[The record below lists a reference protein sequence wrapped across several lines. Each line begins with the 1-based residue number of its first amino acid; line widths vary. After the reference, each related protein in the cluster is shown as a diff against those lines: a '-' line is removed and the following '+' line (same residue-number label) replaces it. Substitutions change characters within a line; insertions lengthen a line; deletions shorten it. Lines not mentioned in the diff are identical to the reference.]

1 MSKFAR
7 HVSAAQRDALMRQD
21 LSTFI
26 RMAFGELNPGTEYLH
41 NWHIDLIADRLTRV
55 FKGEITRL
63 IINIP
68 PRYLKSISASVAFP
82 VWMLGLDP
90 TLRII
95 CASYSSELT
104 EKLARDSLTLMQT
117 PTYRRLFP
125 RTRIS
130 SGRKAAYDFTT
141 TAQGYRYAVSTG
153 GSLTGRGA
161 DILIIDDPLK
171 PDDAMSETLRKGVNE
186 WFDGTALTRL
196 DSKQYGVIVI
206 IMQRLH
212 LDDLVGHVQAK
223 GEDWHIINLPAIAEV
238 EETWTYDVFS
248 QSITVVRQPGS
259 VLHQARENRA
269 TLEALRRSM
278 SEMRFSGQY
287 QQAPVPIGGGM
298 IKTDWLQFYEPKD
311 LPAKFDLVV
320 QSWDTAS
327 KVNDFNDF
335 SVCVTIGIKNQIAY
349 ILDVYRARL
358 EFPALKQQAIQLC
371 QRHKPHQVLVED
383 KSSGIQLIQELK
395 EIGMYQVI
403 AVKPNGDKQTRMFR
417 QAVKFENGRVRLPQN
432 AVWQREYI
440 HELTAFP
447 AAKFDDQVDAT
458 TQALDHLEERMNE
471 PGFLVWMREE
481 VEAMRRRG
489 EIP

>member
-1 MSKFAR
+1 
-7 HVSAAQRDALMRQD
+7 
-21 LSTFI
+21 
-26 RMAFGELNPGTEYLH
+26 
-41 NWHIDLIADRLTRV
+41 
-55 FKGEITRL
+55 
-63 IINIP
+63 
-68 PRYLKSISASVAFP
+68 
-82 VWMLGLDP
+82 
-90 TLRII
+90 
-95 CASYSSELT
+95 
-104 EKLARDSLTLMQT
+104 
-117 PTYRRLFP
+117 
-125 RTRIS
+125 
-130 SGRKAAYDFTT
+130 
-141 TAQGYRYAVSTG
+141 
-153 GSLTGRGA
+153 
-161 DILIIDDPLK
+161 
-171 PDDAMSETLRKGVNE
+171 
-186 WFDGTALTRL
+186 
-196 DSKQYGVIVI
+196 
-206 IMQRLH
+206 
-212 LDDLVGHVQAK
+212 
-223 GEDWHIINLPAIAEV
+223 
-238 EETWTYDVFS
+238 
-248 QSITVVRQPGS
+248 
-259 VLHQARENRA
+259 
-269 TLEALRRSM
+269 
-278 SEMRFSGQY
+278 MRFSGQY